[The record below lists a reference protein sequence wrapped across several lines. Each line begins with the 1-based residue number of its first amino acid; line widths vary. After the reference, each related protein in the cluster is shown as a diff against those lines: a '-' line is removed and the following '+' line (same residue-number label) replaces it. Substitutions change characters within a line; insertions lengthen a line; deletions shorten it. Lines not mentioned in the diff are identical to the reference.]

1 MDHDVD
7 HAIFFNKVKKA
18 RDSLN
23 GLTKEERKLAIS
35 FLQQTLD
42 LEEDSAETT
51 TVSLQLNGKT
61 LANSLVDH
69 INKDRELSDRFAIK
83 KGGDFNE

>member
-42 LEEDSAETT
+42 LEESDCSA
-51 TVSLQLNGKT
+51 TVEFKPSGEKIAQNVEKIH
-61 LANSLVDH
+61 SQ
-69 INKDRELSDRFAIK
+69 ISRR
-83 KGGDFNE
+83 